1 MRSSRFVAHDST
13 TWKRS
18 NTDCRVE
25 ILEDPPL
32 KVEEEA
38 RAIKLEHSE
47 GIFIGQKPTIE
58 VETDLLKLMQKNNL
72 HPIASRNQQLK
83 LQNEM

>member
-38 RAIKLEHSE
+38 RAIKLERSE
-47 GIFIGQKPTIE
+47 GILIGQG
-58 VETDLLKLMQKNNL
+58 
-72 HPIASRNQQLK
+72 
-83 LQNEM
+83 